1 MEPKIGVLALQG
13 DVEEHLATL
22 AQLPCRPV
30 AVKKDAD
37 IRSCAGLV
45 IPGGESTTIGK
56 LIQRFELESAIA
68 SLHQAGRPIFG
79 TCAGV
84 ILLATNV
91 VGSDQYRLGWLQATV
106 ERNAYGRQV
115 DSFETDLE
123 VRGIEGGPVR
133 AVFIRAPIIRAA
145 HEGCEVLAEFEGLPV
160 LVRQGNLLGATFHP
174 ELVRETRI
182 HQLLLDL
189 CRPTSR

>member
-1 MEPKIGVLALQG
+1 MLPRIGVLALQG

-22 AQLPCRPV
+22 AQLPCVPA

-37 IRSCAGLV
+37 IRSCDGLI

-56 LIQRFELESAIA
+56 LIQRFELEPAIA
-68 SLHQAGRPIFG
+68 GLHEAGRPIFG

-84 ILLATNV
+84 ILLANEI
-91 VGSDQYRLGWLQATV
+91 VGSDQYRLGWLNAEV

-115 DSFETDLE
+115 DSFETDLP
-123 VRGIEGGPVR
+123 VQGVEGGPVR

-145 HEGCEVLAEFEGLPV
+145 REGCEVLASFDGLPV

-174 ELVRETRI
+174 ELVGETRI
-182 HQLLLDL
+182 HRLLLSL
-189 CRPTSR
+189 CPGAWG